1 MSENEL
7 LSYETIYG
15 KTYNQIKSDWLT
27 YLKQFDG
34 AMTEEEYD
42 ENYNKILQEHGF
54 ELEGKGT

>member
-15 KTYNQIKSDWLT
+15 KTYNQIKSDWMT